1 MTIYW
6 RDVDNLLCT
15 SNNKNYEMAVDF
27 LKKIKALMK
36 KNKRQAEWEER
47 FCELKERHKRKRNFI
62 VLVGRL

>member
-1 MTIYW
+1 
-6 RDVDNLLCT
+6 
-15 SNNKNYEMAVDF
+15 MAVDF